1 MTAER
6 LTPDASP
13 LTRADLLVEIG
24 TEELP
29 PKALKGL
36 RDAFAEAVA
45 AGLAEAGIGAEK
57 LQAFAAPRRLALL
70 CRGVPARQADQALE
84 RRGPALAAA
93 FDDDGNPTR
102 AALGFAGS
110 CGVAVE
116 DLQRLET
123 DKGAWLV
130 HRHVEPGK
138 DAAALIPAVVEAGL
152 AALPVPKR
160 MRWGASD
167 AEFVRPVHWVVL
179 LLGDAVVEAEIMGV
193 RAGRE
198 TRGHRFHHPKPLYLA
213 EPAAYAPL
221 LETEGRVMPD
231 FEARREAILAQVEAA
246 ARELGGRALIEP
258 DLLDE
263 VTALVE
269 WPCAIAGHFETR
281 FLEVPQEALISTMQ
295 DNQKYFPV
303 VDGAGRLMPH
313 FITVSNIE
321 SREPDRVREG
331 NERVIRPRFADA
343 EFFWNQDRKLPLE
356 SHLEALRHVV
366 FQRRLGSLYDKT
378 ERVARLATRLAD
390 LLGVDHGEA
399 ARAAMLSKCDLQTQ
413 MVFEFTELQGTMGRY
428 YARHGGEPEQVAK
441 ALEEQYWPRH
451 AGDALPETGV
461 GQVLALADRLD
472 TLVGIFAI
480 GQKPT
485 GAKDPYGLRR
495 AALGVLRILV
505 ERSLDLDL
513 ELLIEAA
520 ADGYG
525 EADVDASGAV
535 EPVFDY
541 MMERLRAYY
550 ADRGIGG
557 DVFEAVLACRPTR
570 PLDFD
575 RRVRGVEH
583 FRALPEAESLA
594 AAHKRIHNILRKVE
608 DTLPER
614 IDAAR
619 FSEDAE
625 RALYERLEAL
635 RATALPLFG
644 EGRYTE
650 GLAALAALRDPV
662 DHFFDTVM
670 VMTDD
675 AAVRDNRLALL
686 NSLSGLFLE
695 VADMSKLQSGGEG

>member
-1 MTAER
+1 MSTK
-6 LTPDASP
+6 T
-13 LTRADLLVEIG
+13 DLLIEIG

-29 PKALKGL
+29 PKVLKGL

-70 CRGVPARQADQALE
+70 CRGVPGRQADQALE

-138 DAAALIPAVVEAGL
+138 DAAALIPAVVDAAL
-152 AALPVPKR
+152 AALPIPKR

-179 LLGDAVVEAEIMGV
+179 LLGDAVVEADLMGV

-198 TRGHRFHHPKPLYLA
+198 TRGHRFHHPGSLYLA

-231 FEARREAILAQVEAA
+231 FEARREAILGQVEEAA
-246 ARELGGRALIEP
+246 IRLGGRALIEP

-281 FLEVPQEALISTMQ
+281 FLDVPQEALISTMQ

-343 EFFWNQDRKLPLE
+343 EFFWNQDRRQPLE
-356 SHLEALRHVV
+356 SHLDALRHVV
-366 FQRRLGSLYDKT
+366 FQRRLGSLHDKT

-428 YARHGGEPEQVAK
+428 YAQHGGEPEQVAR

-480 GQKPT
+480 GEKPT

-513 ELLIEAA
+513 GGLIEAA
-520 ADGYG
+520 TDGYG
-525 EADVDASGAV
+525 EVDVDASGAA

-583 FRALPEAESLA
+583 FRSLPEAESLA

-608 DTLPER
+608 GALPER
-614 IDAAR
+614 IDATR

-625 RALYERLEAL
+625 RAVYERLEDL

-670 VMTDD
+670 VMADD

>member
-1 MTAER
+1 
-6 LTPDASP
+6 
-13 LTRADLLVEIG
+13 
-24 TEELP
+24 
-29 PKALKGL
+29 
-36 RDAFAEAVA
+36 
-45 AGLAEAGIGAEK
+45 
-57 LQAFAAPRRLALL
+57 
-70 CRGVPARQADQALE
+70 
-84 RRGPALAAA
+84 
-93 FDDDGNPTR
+93 
-102 AALGFAGS
+102 
-110 CGVAVE
+110 
-116 DLQRLET
+116 
-123 DKGAWLV
+123 
-130 HRHVEPGK
+130 
-138 DAAALIPAVVEAGL
+138 
-152 AALPVPKR
+152 
-160 MRWGASD
+160 
-167 AEFVRPVHWVVL
+167 
-179 LLGDAVVEAEIMGV
+179 
-193 RAGRE
+193 
-198 TRGHRFHHPKPLYLA
+198 
-213 EPAAYAPL
+213 
-221 LETEGRVMPD
+221 
-231 FEARREAILAQVEAA
+231 
-246 ARELGGRALIEP
+246 
-258 DLLDE
+258 
-263 VTALVE
+263 
-269 WPCAIAGHFETR
+269 
-281 FLEVPQEALISTMQ
+281 
-295 DNQKYFPV
+295 
-303 VDGAGRLMPH
+303 MPH

-343 EFFWNQDRKLPLE
+343 EFFWNQDRRQPLE
-356 SHLEALRHVV
+356 SHLDALRHVV

-428 YARHGGEPEQVAK
+428 YARHGGEPEQVAR

-495 AALGVLRILV
+495 AALGVLRILI

-513 ELLIEAA
+513 ALLIEAA

-525 EADVDASGAV
+525 EADVDASAAV

-583 FRALPEAESLA
+583 FRDLPEAESLA

-608 DTLPER
+608 GTLPER

-625 RALYERLEAL
+625 RALYERLDAL

-670 VMTDD
+670 VMAED

-695 VADMSKLQSGGEG
+695 VADMSKLQPGGEG

>member
-1 MTAER
+1 MTQ
-6 LTPDASP
+6 TH
-13 LTRADLLVEIG
+13 DLLIEIG

-45 AGLAEAGIGAEK
+45 GGLGEAGIGASK
-57 LQAFAAPRRLALL
+57 VQAFAAPRRLALL
-70 CRGVPARQADQALE
+70 CRDVAARQPDQSME
-84 RRGPALAAA
+84 RRGPALTAA
-93 FDDDGNPTR
+93 FDGNGNPTR
-102 AALGFAGS
+102 AAEGFAVS
-110 CGVAVE
+110 CGVKVE
-116 DLQRLET
+116 DLQRMET

-138 DAAALIPAVVEAGL
+138 PAEALIPAIVERAL
-152 AALPVPKR
+152 AALPIPKR
-160 MRWGASD
+160 MRWGDSD

-179 LLGDAVVEAEIMGV
+179 LLGDRVVEAEILGV
-193 RAGRE
+193 QAGRE
-198 TRGHRFHHPKPLYLA
+198 TRGHRFHHPDKLFIA

-221 LETEGRVMPD
+221 LQTEGRVMAD
-231 FEARREAILAQVEAA
+231 FEARREAILGQVEDAA
-246 ARELGGRALIEP
+246 QKLGGRALIEP

-269 WPCAIAGHFETR
+269 WPSAIAGHFETR
-281 FLEVPQEALISTMQ
+281 FLDVPQEALISTMQ

-303 VDGAGRLMPH
+303 VDQVGRLMPH

-321 SREPDRVREG
+321 SREPERVREG
-331 NERVIRPRFADA
+331 NERVIRPRFSDA
-343 EFFWNQDRKLPLE
+343 EFFWNQDRKKPLD

-366 FQRRLGSLYDKT
+366 FQRRLGTLFEKT
-378 ERVARLATRLAD
+378 ERVAALTKHLAG
-390 LLGVDHGEA
+390 LLNVDHGEA
-399 ARAAMLSKCDLQTQ
+399 LRAAMLSKCDLQTH

-428 YARHGGEPEQVAK
+428 YAEHGGEPADVAQ

-451 AGDALPETGV
+451 AGDNLPETGV
-461 GQVLALADRLD
+461 GKALALADRLD

-495 AALGVLRILV
+495 AALGVLRILI
-505 ERSLDLDL
+505 ERELDLDL
-513 ELLIEAA
+513 LALIRAA
-520 ADGYG
+520 AEGYQG
-525 EADVDASGAV
+525 TDVDAAGAV
-535 EPVFDY
+535 DPVFDY

-550 ADRGIGG
+550 TDRGIGV
-557 DVFEAVLACRPTR
+557 DVFEAVLACRPVR

-583 FRALPEAESLA
+583 FRSLPEAQSLA

-608 DTLPER
+608 GALPER
-614 IDAAR
+614 IDPAR
-619 FSEDAE
+619 FSEEAE
-625 RALYERLEAL
+625 RALFEGLEAL
-635 RATALPLFG
+635 RRTALPLFG
-644 EGRYTE
+644 DGRYTE
-650 GLAALAALRDPV
+650 GLAALAALREPV
-662 DHFFDTVM
+662 DRFFDTVM
-670 VMTDD
+670 VMAED

-695 VADMSKLQSGGEG
+695 VADMSRLQPGGEG